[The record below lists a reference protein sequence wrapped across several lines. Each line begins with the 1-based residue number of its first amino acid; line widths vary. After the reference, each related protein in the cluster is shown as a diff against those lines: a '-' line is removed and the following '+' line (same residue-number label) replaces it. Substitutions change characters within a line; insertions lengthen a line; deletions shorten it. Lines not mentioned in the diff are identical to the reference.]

1 MKDMNEENEKK
12 WEYIRLI
19 SQFNSNDMY
28 DNTLIKLLHMYNRPN
43 TQEVT
48 LEEAKEFY
56 ERLTKGQV

>member
-1 MKDMNEENEKK
+1 MKNMNEENEKK

-28 DNTLIKLLHMYNRPN
+28 DNTLIKLLHMYDKPN

-48 LEEAKEFY
+48 LGEAKEFY
-56 ERLTKGQV
+56 ERLIRGQV

>member
-1 MKDMNEENEKK
+1 MNEKDEQK
-12 WEYIRLI
+12 WEYIKLI

-28 DNTLIKLLHMYNRPN
+28 GNVLIKLFNMYDRPN

-56 ERLTKGQV
+56 ERLVNRQV

>member
-12 WEYIRLI
+12 WEYIKLI

-28 DNTLIKLLHMYNRPN
+28 DNTLIKLLHMYDRPN

>member
-28 DNTLIKLLHMYNRPN
+28 GHILIKLLHMYDRPN